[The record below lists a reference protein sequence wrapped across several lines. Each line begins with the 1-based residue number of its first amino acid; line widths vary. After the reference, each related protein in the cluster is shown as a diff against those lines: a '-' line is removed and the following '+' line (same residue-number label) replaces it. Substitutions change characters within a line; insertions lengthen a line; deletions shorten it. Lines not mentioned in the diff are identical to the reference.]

1 MGGMDGYQ
9 FEKYCAKLLKSKGY
23 TNIQTTQASKDQGI
37 DIIADKGKYR
47 YGVQCK
53 YYDRPVGNSAV
64 QEAAAGAKY
73 YGCDRAVVMT
83 NSTFTEPA
91 GSLAGINHVML
102 WGSISI
108 DPAVDRG
115 GWLIDRVS
123 NRFSLLVIIL
133 ALILTAVSFGGYFA
147 LKPAL
152 FLLAAGIFN
161 HFDMSSGSIVF
172 LAWIFYLAALFLYV
186 MQYGLL
192 YTDYFFW
199 IFTVLFLV
207 QSVRLAGSF
216 RRFW

>member
-1 MGGMDGYQ
+1 MNGYE
-9 FEKYCAKLLKSKGY
+9 FEQYCAKLLKNKGY
-23 TNIQTTQASKDQGI
+23 TNIETTRASKDQGI
-37 DIIADKGKYR
+37 DIIADKGRYR
-47 YGVQCK
+47 YGIQCK

-73 YGCDRAVVMT
+73 YKCDRAAVMT

-91 GSLAGINHVML
+91 CSLAEINRVML
-102 WGSISI
+102 WDSIRI
-108 DPAVDRG
+108 DPAVDHG
-115 GWLIDRVS
+115 GWLIDRIS
-123 NRFSLLVIIL
+123 NRFSLLAVIL

-152 FLLAAGIFN
+152 FLLAGALFN
-161 HFDMSSGSIVF
+161 CRDMNSGSLVF
-172 LAWIFYLAALFLYV
+172 LAWIFYSGALLLYV
-186 MQYGLL
+186 MHYGFL

-199 IFTVLFLV
+199 IYTVLFLI